1 MLGPVPL
8 PEYGNTID
16 ESTDAL
22 PEKFNLF
29 SNGFRSPPM
38 SGPSHPGKPRTIV
51 TLAGALG
58 GFAVALYNYLTP
70 LTGVTGTFG
79 AALVVLACLLIAIA
93 CVFVQL
99 SHAPGWRGF
108 LRFMIALG
116 AVLTGLA
123 AYFLHE
129 CWLIAAMA
137 IALVGL
143 IYDISATRNNSTGA
157 LA

>member
-1 MLGPVPL
+1 
-8 PEYGNTID
+8 
-16 ESTDAL
+16 
-22 PEKFNLF
+22 
-29 SNGFRSPPM
+29 M
-38 SGPSHPGKPRTIV
+38 SGPTYPGKPRTIV

-70 LTGVTGTFG
+70 LTGVSGTYG

-93 CVFVQL
+93 CVLVQL
-99 SHAPGWRGF
+99 SHSTGWRGF
-108 LRFMIALG
+108 LRFMIGVG

-129 CWLIAAMA
+129 WWLIVAMV
-137 IALVGL
+137 IVLVGL
-143 IYDISATRNNSTGA
+143 IYDISATRPKSTGA